1 LPRNGPIFG
10 QAVSNG
16 SIKWSRGALHR
27 SRQLAIFQH
36 PFFPLHPSHQANKTE
51 VGQTLEFCF
60 PLSAK
65 EYSGHMKNAL
75 LIVLLALSAFAQP
88 ASPPADLNSDKTFNE
103 VADSALIAMTKRA
116 EELKIKGAAVVAY
129 IEGESTKSWSSKMVV
144 VGAMKNA
151 PTEKNHGAN
160 LLAIAYSKA
169 AEMAET
175 LKDSG
180 KAGRPPMTGET
191 GWQGGLI
198 KKGKTGYLI
207 AAFSGGPSESDL
219 KVSQAGLEVLAGK
232 F

>member
-1 LPRNGPIFG
+1 
-10 QAVSNG
+10 
-16 SIKWSRGALHR
+16 
-27 SRQLAIFQH
+27 
-36 PFFPLHPSHQANKTE
+36 
-51 VGQTLEFCF
+51 
-60 PLSAK
+60 
-65 EYSGHMKNAL
+65 MKHAF
-75 LIVLLALSAFAQP
+75 LILLLALSAFAQS
-88 ASPPADLNSDKTFNE
+88 ASPPVDQKPGKIFDE

-129 IEGESTKSWSSKMVV
+129 IEGDTTKSWSSKMVV
-144 VGAMKNA
+144 VGAMKDA

-180 KAGRPPMTGET
+180 SAGRPPMTGET

-232 F
+232 L

>member
-1 LPRNGPIFG
+1 
-10 QAVSNG
+10 
-16 SIKWSRGALHR
+16 
-27 SRQLAIFQH
+27 
-36 PFFPLHPSHQANKTE
+36 
-51 VGQTLEFCF
+51 
-60 PLSAK
+60 
-65 EYSGHMKNAL
+65 MKRAF
-75 LIVLLALSAFAQP
+75 LILLLAVSAFAQSASLP
-88 ASPPADLNSDKTFNE
+88 ANPPPGKIFEE
-103 VADSALIAMTKRA
+103 VADSALMAMTKKA

-129 IEGESTKSWSSKMVV
+129 IEGDTTKSWSSKMVV
-144 VGAMKNA
+144 VGAMKDA

-180 KAGRPPMTGET
+180 SAGRPPMTGET

-198 KKGKTGYLI
+198 KKGRTGYLI

>member
-1 LPRNGPIFG
+1 
-10 QAVSNG
+10 
-16 SIKWSRGALHR
+16 
-27 SRQLAIFQH
+27 
-36 PFFPLHPSHQANKTE
+36 
-51 VGQTLEFCF
+51 
-60 PLSAK
+60 
-65 EYSGHMKNAL
+65 MKHAF
-75 LIVLLALSAFAQP
+75 LILLLALSAFAQS
-88 ASPPADLNSDKTFNE
+88 ASPPVDQKPGTIFDE
-103 VADSALIAMTKRA
+103 VADSALMAMTKRA
-116 EELKIKGAAVVAY
+116 EELKIKGVAVVAY
-129 IEGESTKSWSSKMVV
+129 IEGDTTKSWSSKMVV
-144 VGAMKNA
+144 VGAMKDA

-180 KAGRPPMTGET
+180 SAGRPPMTGET

-198 KKGKTGYLI
+198 KKGRTGYLI

>member
-1 LPRNGPIFG
+1 MKHMVQMVVALCALP
-10 QAVSNG
+10 
-16 SIKWSRGALHR
+16 
-27 SRQLAIFQH
+27 
-36 PFFPLHPSHQANKTE
+36 
-51 VGQTLEFCF
+51 
-60 PLSAK
+60 
-65 EYSGHMKNAL
+65 L
-75 LIVLLALSAFAQP
+75 LAQP
-88 ASPPADLNSDKTFNE
+88 APPLQPAPKKPSQVFEELADT
-103 VADSALIAMTKRA
+103 ALAAMTQRA

-129 IEGESTKSWSSKMVV
+129 IGGDTTKSWSSKMVV

-151 PTEKNHGAN
+151 PTEKNKGAN

-180 KAGRPPMTGET
+180 QAGRPPMTGET

-198 KKGKTGYLI
+198 KKGRTGYLI

-232 F
+232 M

>member
-1 LPRNGPIFG
+1 
-10 QAVSNG
+10 
-16 SIKWSRGALHR
+16 
-27 SRQLAIFQH
+27 
-36 PFFPLHPSHQANKTE
+36 
-51 VGQTLEFCF
+51 
-60 PLSAK
+60 
-65 EYSGHMKNAL
+65 MKHAF
-75 LIVLLALSAFAQP
+75 LILLLALSAFAQS
-88 ASPPADLNSDKTFNE
+88 ASPPVDQKPGKIFDE

-129 IEGESTKSWSSKMVV
+129 IEGNTTKSWSSKMVV
-144 VGAMKNA
+144 VGAMKDA
-151 PTEKNHGAN
+151 PTEKKHGAN
-160 LLAIAYSKA
+160 LLAIAYSNA

-180 KAGRPPMTGET
+180 SAGRPPMTGET

-198 KKGKTGYLI
+198 KKGRTGYLI

>member
-1 LPRNGPIFG
+1 
-10 QAVSNG
+10 
-16 SIKWSRGALHR
+16 
-27 SRQLAIFQH
+27 
-36 PFFPLHPSHQANKTE
+36 
-51 VGQTLEFCF
+51 
-60 PLSAK
+60 
-65 EYSGHMKNAL
+65 MKHAF
-75 LIVLLALSAFAQP
+75 LILLLALSAFAQS
-88 ASPPADLNSDKTFNE
+88 ASPPVDQKPGKIFDE

-129 IEGESTKSWSSKMVV
+129 IEGNTTKSWSSKMVV
-144 VGAMKNA
+144 VGAMKDA

-180 KAGRPPMTGET
+180 SAGRPPMTGET

-198 KKGKTGYLI
+198 KKGRTGYLI

-232 F
+232 L